1 MDTPFL
7 KPLTEQ
13 VRRVEL
19 LLTIAQQASTNPVI
33 RHRLL
38 VVAVYPAAAIA
49 HLMIDNPTKV
59 NSGEEEVLK
68 KELEDTVRFY
78 RLVMKVRLH
87 DFHRTTVMPPIAG
100 RETMRSAG
108 PFRLTSRQGGVAQMQ
123 GIGPDKK
130 LITTRNSSIKQDRPL
145 ETMDGQVWD
154 DSSGNWFD
162 LFDVLRAYLKSILPF
177 VEEREG
183 SIDGAEAE
191 NDE

>member
-19 LLTIAQQASTNPVI
+19 LLTIAQQASTDPVM

-38 VVAVYPAAAIA
+38 VVAIYPAAAIA
-49 HLMIDNPTKV
+49 QLMIDNPTKV
-59 NSGEEEVLK
+59 NAGEDDVLK
-68 KELEDTVRFY
+68 EQLDDSVEYY

-87 DFHRTTVMPPIAG
+87 DFHRTTVMPPTPG
-100 RETMRSAG
+100 RKTMSSSG
-108 PFRLTSRQGGVAQMQ
+108 PFRLTSRQGGVAQIQ
-123 GIGPDKK
+123 GVGPDKK
-130 LITTRNSSIKQDRPL
+130 LIKTRNSSIKQDRPL

-154 DSSGNWFD
+154 DSSGDWVD
-162 LFDVLRAYLKSILPF
+162 LFDVLQTYLKSILPF

-191 NDE
+191 NDA